1 MPGAGGGGG
10 GACRMLGGGTLGICQ
25 GGGTPGTPGTPGRVM
40 VLLEGGGGLV
50 RLGMGLGPDPGATP
64 GGAG

>member
-1 MPGAGGGGG
+1 
-10 GACRMLGGGTLGICQ
+10 MLGGGTLGICQ